1 MTKEFR
7 AYNRETKEMVYQ
19 SDIYEFHFEKKGRW
33 FCMKG
38 GMTCVCNYMNGDLM
52 QWTGL
57 EDRNEKRCYEGD
69 IIESEDPDGESGVY
83 KWEII
88 EDKGCF
94 CGESKECES
103 IVPLSKL
110 ITFGKAKV
118 VGDKFDK

>member
-1 MTKEFR
+1 MEKEFR
-7 AYNRETKEMVYQ
+7 AWDKKEKEM
-19 SDIYEFHFEKKGRW
+19 IYEALVIKDIGLGEGSVLVDERTQKGNELIW
-33 FCMKG
+33 
-38 GMTCVCNYMNGDLM
+38 M